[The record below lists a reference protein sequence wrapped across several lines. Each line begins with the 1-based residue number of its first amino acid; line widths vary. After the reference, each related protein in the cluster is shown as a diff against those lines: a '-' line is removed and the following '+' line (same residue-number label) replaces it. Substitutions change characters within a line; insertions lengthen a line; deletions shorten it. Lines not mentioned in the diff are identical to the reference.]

1 VPLTLL
7 AVFLGGVVGTGA
19 RMAADWLIPGVG
31 IATLVVNMVGSF
43 ALGVLVSS
51 LWRRA
56 PHWLRAG
63 LGVGVLG
70 SFTTFST
77 VALTL
82 IRFAEAGDP
91 LTAVLYLAATLLLGL
106 AAAWLGLRVGT
117 RPAPIDWRDE

>member
-1 VPLTLL
+1 MTLL

-19 RMAADWLIPGVG
+19 RMAADWLIPGTG
-31 IATLVVNMVGSF
+31 IATLVVNGVGSF

-70 SFTTFST
+70 SFTTYST
-77 VALTL
+77 VALAG
-82 IRFAEAGDP
+82 IRFADAGDP
-91 LTAVLYLAATLLLGL
+91 ATAVLYLAANLLLGL
-106 AAAWLGLRVGT
+106 AAAWLGLRIGG
-117 RPAPIDWRDE
+117 RPTPIDWRDE